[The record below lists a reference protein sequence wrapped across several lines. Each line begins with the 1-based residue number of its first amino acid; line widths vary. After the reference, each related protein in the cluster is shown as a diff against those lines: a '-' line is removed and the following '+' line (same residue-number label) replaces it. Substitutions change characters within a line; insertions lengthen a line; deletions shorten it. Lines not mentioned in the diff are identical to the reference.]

1 MFPILDTN
9 LCLSQCDTCD
19 LISPKACPERA
30 LMSAE
35 EIVTLQT
42 VKKRAQKLKAAI
54 YRNKAK

>member
-1 MFPILDTN
+1 MISVF
-9 LCLSQCDTCD
+9 D
-19 LISPKACPERA
+19 LITLKGRPGRA

-42 VKKRAQKLKAAI
+42 EKKRAQKLKAAI